1 MAGEPILIVD
11 DTPVN
16 LKLTRILLVN
26 EGYKVLTAAS
36 AEEALELLKSYR
48 PALVLADIQLPGMDG
63 LEFTRRIKQDEA
75 TRDIVVVALT
85 AFAMKGDE
93 QKAIDAGCDGYITKP
108 INTRELG
115 ERIRQYLE
123 RSKEVRA
130 AEHSSNFPA
139 AASGETIPAAEMDA
153 IRRRFLAE
161 GQERSQQLLLDLD
174 GPFNATET
182 ARAVHQ
188 WIGTGGLLGYTAI
201 SRLARE
207 VEASLLEK
215 PLDNSQLR
223 ESLTNL
229 VMAFTNPREARD
241 KPVPDSIVQALAG
254 KLVAVAGFPNN
265 EKERLCVAME
275 RAQAKAT
282 FFAATDPPD
291 SAQALESDLAVVYV
305 NPENSNSPWLDPAS
319 PAASRRPSVFVGLRD
334 HLLALPQEVQ
344 GMAREFL
351 MDSWLP
357 EEALVRLSLAISQR
371 PSSSTWSSPAQL
383 SAGPASA
390 ATGRAHVVIADDDPT
405 VLALV
410 RTALQNFGMEC
421 RTAVDGPS
429 ALDLIRKGRPHAA
442 VLDVNMPGMDG
453 YAVLSAVRADQIS
466 VRVLLLTA
474 RQQESDVLR
483 GFALGADD
491 YVVKP
496 FSPMELVARLKRLLG
511 R

>member
-1 MAGEPILIVD
+1 
-11 DTPVN
+11 
-16 LKLTRILLVN
+16 
-26 EGYKVLTAAS
+26 
-36 AEEALELLKSYR
+36 
-48 PALVLADIQLPGMDG
+48 MD
-63 LEFTRRIKQDEA
+63 
-75 TRDIVVVALT
+75 V
-85 AFAMKGDE
+85 
-93 QKAIDAGCDGYITKP
+93 
-108 INTRELG
+108 
-115 ERIRQYLE
+115 
-123 RSKEVRA
+123 
-130 AEHSSNFPA
+130 
-139 AASGETIPAAEMDA
+139 

-229 VMAFTNPREARD
+229 VMAFSNPREARD

-254 KLVAVAGFPNN
+254 KRMAVAGFPNN
-265 EKERLCVAME
+265 EKERLCVALE
-275 RAQAKAT
+275 RAQAKAR
-282 FFAATDPPD
+282 FFAASDSPD
-291 SAQALESDLAVVYV
+291 SAEALECDLAVVYV
-305 NPENSNSPWLDPAS
+305 HPENGDSPWLDPAS
-319 PAASRRPSVFVGLRD
+319 PAASRRPMVFVGLRD

-344 GMAREFL
+344 AMAREFL
-351 MDSWLP
+351 MDSWQP
-357 EEALVRLSLAISQR
+357 EEALVRLSLAVSQR
-371 PSSSTWSSPAQL
+371 PAATRSSPAQL
-383 SAGPASA
+383 SSGSA
-390 ATGRAHVVIADDDPT
+390 AGAPGRAHVVIADDDPT

-466 VRVLLLTA
+466 VRILLLTA